1 MREEGLR
8 NIIIAPTRE
17 GRKVDRWGKGWRGGQ
32 GSIGFTFSS
41 ESVLKVTYGNVGGQ
55 KCFRLQRALVL
66 ATFLSPA
73 FFSFYVGKSV

>member
-41 ESVLKVTYGNVGGQ
+41 ESVLKVTYGNVEGI
-55 KCFRLQRALVL
+55 KKF
-66 ATFLSPA
+66 SPA
-73 FFSFYVGKSV
+73 AGFHSLLNCPHP